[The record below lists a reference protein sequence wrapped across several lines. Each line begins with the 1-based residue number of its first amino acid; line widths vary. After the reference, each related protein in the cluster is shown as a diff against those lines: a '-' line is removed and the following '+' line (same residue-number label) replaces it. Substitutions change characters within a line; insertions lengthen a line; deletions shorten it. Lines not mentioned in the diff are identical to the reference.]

1 MEEKKE
7 MSQDQKDELIKKEL
21 EEAEILEKKLASERR
36 DEVSRM
42 VADLE
47 KENSDREDQENK
59 ETEEPDREK
68 KAEEILRRV
77 NQKKQ
82 EEEEAKR
89 AAGIEENP
97 AAGSRRRKKGSGKG
111 KKTAAVIA
119 AAAAVILI
127 GGYFAAGLRY
137 RNAFLPGTVING
149 ADVGGKTAEEVKDLI
164 AQGIN
169 TYTLTLLERDGK
181 TETITKEE
189 IGLSAG
195 FDGSLEQIIG
205 SQDPNT
211 WLMAMIRGSEYN
223 IEAMISYDSASL
235 AERINSLECMKEE
248 NIVPPQD
255 AYVSEYVSG
264 QGYSIVP
271 EVEGTELNPDL
282 VLKKAEEAVQSLRT
296 ELSLDEEG
304 CYKEP
309 AVKSDDPQ
317 LKERADNLN
326 RYVNVT
332 VTYKFGDKQEVL
344 DGDTIHQWLITDGG
358 NMDISLEGVKGYVQ
372 TLATKYN
379 TAYRAKTLKTSYGPE
394 VTITR
399 GNYGWRIDQAAEAE
413 QLIGIIRSGESQ
425 EREPVYA
432 QTAASHGPNDYGDTY
447 VEINLT
453 AQHLYFYK
461 EGKLLV
467 ESDFVSG
474 NVARGYT
481 TPPGAYPLT
490 YKERNA
496 TLRGQGY
503 ASPVSYWMP
512 FNGGIGMHD
521 ASWRSSF
528 GGTIYKTNGSH
539 GCINLPY
546 AAAKTIYENISKG
559 MPVLCYNL
567 AGTEQ
572 RSTTQT
578 APQTQP
584 QTQPA
589 TETQPAQTPPP
600 AETQPPVETQPA
612 VETQPQ
618 TQPAPGPGETK
629 APAGPGDQVGQN
641 PDEQAGPGVGL

>member
-169 TYTLTLLERDGK
+169 TYALTLLERDGK

-255 AYVSEYVSG
+255 AYV
-264 QGYSIVP
+264 
-271 EVEGTELNPDL
+271 
-282 VLKKAEEAVQSLRT
+282 
-296 ELSLDEEG
+296 
-304 CYKEP
+304 
-309 AVKSDDPQ
+309 
-317 LKERADNLN
+317 
-326 RYVNVT
+326 
-332 VTYKFGDKQEVL
+332 
-344 DGDTIHQWLITDGG
+344 
-358 NMDISLEGVKGYVQ
+358 
-372 TLATKYN
+372 
-379 TAYRAKTLKTSYGPE
+379 
-394 VTITR
+394 
-399 GNYGWRIDQAAEAE
+399 
-413 QLIGIIRSGESQ
+413 
-425 EREPVYA
+425 
-432 QTAASHGPNDYGDTY
+432 
-447 VEINLT
+447 
-453 AQHLYFYK
+453 
-461 EGKLLV
+461 
-467 ESDFVSG
+467 
-474 NVARGYT
+474 
-481 TPPGAYPLT
+481 
-490 YKERNA
+490 
-496 TLRGQGY
+496 
-503 ASPVSYWMP
+503 
-512 FNGGIGMHD
+512 
-521 ASWRSSF
+521 
-528 GGTIYKTNGSH
+528 
-539 GCINLPY
+539 
-546 AAAKTIYENISKG
+546 
-559 MPVLCYNL
+559 
-567 AGTEQ
+567 
-572 RSTTQT
+572 
-578 APQTQP
+578 
-584 QTQPA
+584 
-589 TETQPAQTPPP
+589 
-600 AETQPPVETQPA
+600 
-612 VETQPQ
+612 
-618 TQPAPGPGETK
+618 
-629 APAGPGDQVGQN
+629 
-641 PDEQAGPGVGL
+641 